1 MTLKDIAEKAGVSMM
16 TVSNVINKKTNRVS
30 PQTAARINAIIKES
44 GYVPN
49 LSARSLTNRKTNII
63 GVIITWHEP
72 EPEINFLENPYMSS
86 MVGTAQ
92 SGLLHSCPFYLQPV
106 RSVCITEELER
117 GRDHFSVPEL

>member
-1 MTLKDIAEKAGVSMM
+1 M
-16 TVSNVINKKTNRVS
+16 TVSNVINKKNKPGI

-72 EPEINFLENPYMSS
+72 EPEINFLKTPI
-86 MVGTAQ
+86 
-92 SGLLHSCPFYLQPV
+92 
-106 RSVCITEELER
+106 SVQW
-117 GRDHFSVPEL
+117 